1 MSNHNKPLFPLG
13 HTIFTMGALDAFI
26 RAGQTA
32 EQFLQ
37 RHQMGDWG
45 DMVEA
50 DKEQNNLAAEEGLR
64 IFSAYKLATG
74 VEIWVITEWN
84 RSATTILLPE
94 EY

>member
-1 MSNHNKPLFPLG
+1 MNNHKEPLFPLG
-13 HTIFTMGALDAFI
+13 QTVSTIGALEALAE
-26 RAGQTA
+26 AGQA
-32 EQFLQ
+32 PEQFLQ

-50 DKEQNNLAAEEGLR
+50 DKEQNDLAVQEGLR
-64 IFSAYKLATG
+64 TFSAYKLATG

-84 RSATTILLPE
+84 RSATTILLPS